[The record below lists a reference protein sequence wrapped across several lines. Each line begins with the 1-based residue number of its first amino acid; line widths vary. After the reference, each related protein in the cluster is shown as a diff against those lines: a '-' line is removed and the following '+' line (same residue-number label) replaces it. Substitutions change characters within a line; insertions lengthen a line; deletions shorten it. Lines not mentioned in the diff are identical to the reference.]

1 MRSGVMYIIKVVSG
15 GKRRSGSTLGKQDW
29 GVFGS
34 FLLSIYPLGSS
45 KIQIFLFSFL
55 NILLPLSLFSCTL
68 RSLLGRRP
76 HRLGKIETSQ
86 CLGSAFS
93 IPTAEYGNLM
103 PTCQSQSVFLP
114 PTFDGLELCKSM
126 KLLSRHHAGYIL
138 MDLSLSNQAYTFP
151 SLGFGSCYIEPQILP
166 SIPQLVIP
174 S

>member
-1 MRSGVMYIIKVVSG
+1 MVHFSCRYTRLVLPKFRFSCSHFTI
-15 GKRRSGSTLGKQDW
+15 
-29 GVFGS
+29 S
-34 FLLSIYPLGSS
+34 FS
-45 KIQIFLFSFL
+45 
-55 NILLPLSLFSCTL
+55 LSLFSCTL

-93 IPTAEYGNLM
+93 IPTAEYGNLI

-126 KLLSRHHAGYIL
+126 KLLSKLHAGYIL

-151 SLGFGSCYIEPQILP
+151 SLGFGSCYIDHR
-166 SIPQLVIP
+166 S
-174 S
+174 